1 MQKGMRAY
9 NDHLYLP
16 TDRRFDI
23 VYAALTMGGKK
34 GSAFAEGLT
43 RSGKSQFGVDV
54 VGPDNT
60 VGVTKQDTVAT
71 LEGFESPT
79 NPGEFIKGKIN
90 INDPN
95 DVIVN
100 FDEVNHMKSSGDL
113 HGWWTGDTKIMPDGT
128 RVNLEDR
135 VTFASGNYADGIRA
149 FEIDSAM
156 RSRLGLYLVSGDVD
170 IETAKKINR
179 MAERQNPLPEE
190 FSGGLLPGAKTRRAI
205 REYMNDIAPASDE
218 TVDFAT
224 EVINSLNN
232 SGLVN
237 PNDVDLSNTDA
248 IAGWM
253 HAARAR
259 RLAGLRRN
267 EEGIPVLKGEI
278 TPQELIK
285 TAPLALGSLATLSFT
300 VVGELETN
308 LGYEAE
314 RIMSD
319 IERAIFTNRAIA
331 LIAINHLI
339 NPEGA
344 RVNNESA
351 KKVLESHIA
360 KYSYANLL
368 EGAPKKI
375 DRVMIDKLI
384 GVSKEDHDQQE
395 KSSRKRIRDVFS
407 RR

>member
-1 MQKGMRAY
+1 
-9 NDHLYLP
+9 
-16 TDRRFDI
+16 
-23 VYAALTMGGKK
+23 
-34 GSAFAEGLT
+34 
-43 RSGKSQFGVDV
+43 
-54 VGPDNT
+54 
-60 VGVTKQDTVAT
+60 
-71 LEGFESPT
+71 
-79 NPGEFIKGKIN
+79 
-90 INDPN
+90 
-95 DVIVN
+95 
-100 FDEVNHMKSSGDL
+100 
-113 HGWWTGDTKIMPDGT
+113 
-128 RVNLEDR
+128 
-135 VTFASGNYADGIRA
+135 
-149 FEIDSAM
+149 
-156 RSRLGLYLVSGDVD
+156 
-170 IETAKKINR
+170 
-179 MAERQNPLPEE
+179 
-190 FSGGLLPGAKTRRAI
+190 
-205 REYMNDIAPASDE
+205 
-218 TVDFAT
+218 
-224 EVINSLNN
+224 
-232 SGLVN
+232 
-237 PNDVDLSNTDA
+237 
-248 IAGWM
+248 M

-314 RIMSD
+314 RSMSD